1 MAHLHTFT
9 FEIVSNML
17 WLRKTIYQRLMIF
30 EVRSFKKNIMLTV
43 ISFIIQVKSI
53 DLIFTR
59 FYRIW
64 NVCIVSQIIF
74 LVICLWLFDIYSF
87 EHDFYARVSHA
98 FLLIHSLSIYN
109 IKEQKKKYFF
119 RTYWLCKII
128 ISSRHKY
135 LFTLS
140 EKTSN
145 QIWIFDNCNREFGK
159 RYNTYHLYIIETY
172 CFRKPN
178 SICEKFWSSSSL
190 CESIVR

>member
-1 MAHLHTFT
+1 VIEEDLLLTSDDIRRTLIQEEHHADCYIDYYSS
-9 FEIVSNML
+9 EINRSHHYSLLLDWNM
-17 WLRKTIYQRLMIF
+17 Y
-30 EVRSFKKNIMLTV
+30 
-43 ISFIIQVKSI
+43 
-53 DLIFTR
+53 
-59 FYRIW
+59 
-64 NVCIVSQIIF
+64 IVSQIIF
-74 LVICLWLFDIYSF
+74 LVICLWVFDIHSF
-87 EHDFYARVSHA
+87 EHGFYARVSRA

-128 ISSRHKY
+128 FSRHKY
-135 LFTLS
+135 MFTLS
-140 EKTSN
+140 EITWN
-145 QIWIFDNCNREFGK
+145 QIWPFDNFNREFDK